1 VAAVARRIFSEPK
14 LYVGGLGVPLPQPS
28 YRLVHSRQPVRW
40 PLARAAS
47 KSRFCR
53 YNRATATS
61 GYGLIVTGEHTG
73 VDGNTYINIVFQ
85 VADGGVLVASDAGSF
100 PAADI
105 PARRW
110 SHVACSF
117 STENGVSLYIN
128 GAVADRRPSQGGR
141 LLPIGYVYN
150 NRFRVGA

>member
-1 VAAVARRIFSEPK
+1 M
-14 LYVGGLGVPLPQPS
+14 
-28 YRLVHSRQPVRW
+28 
-40 PLARAAS
+40 
-47 KSRFCR
+47 
-53 YNRATATS
+53 
-61 GYGLIVTGEHTG
+61 TGEHTG
-73 VDGNTYINIVFQ
+73 VDGNTYITIVFQ

-117 STENGVSLYIN
+117 STERGVSLYIN
-128 GAVADRRPSQGGR
+128 GAVADRRPSQGGIV
-141 LLPIGYVYN
+141 LPIGYVYN

>member
-1 VAAVARRIFSEPK
+1 M
-14 LYVGGLGVPLPQPS
+14 GLPVPQPG
-28 YRLVHSRQPVRW
+28 YWLFHSRQPVR
-40 PLARAAS
+40 PPPAAAVLN
-47 KSRFCR
+47 SRFCS

-61 GYGLIVTGEHTG
+61 GYGIIVTGEHVG

-105 PARRW
+105 PARQW

-128 GAVADRRPSQGGR
+128 GALADRRPSQGGR

>member
-1 VAAVARRIFSEPK
+1 
-14 LYVGGLGVPLPQPS
+14 
-28 YRLVHSRQPVRW
+28 
-40 PLARAAS
+40 
-47 KSRFCR
+47 
-53 YNRATATS
+53 
-61 GYGLIVTGEHTG
+61 
-73 VDGNTYINIVFQ
+73 